1 MLERPGARIKPISVV
16 PLVDV
21 LLILLVFFMVTST
34 YLDLD
39 TVPISEAREAA
50 PSPAPGETPSAL
62 PTLLVRIGPDG
73 TVGTA
78 GEALTLDGL
87 GSLLAARLAEDETLN
102 LIVLPSPRAD
112 VQALVAVMD
121 RATLSGVTR
130 LRVVRLAEP

>member
-1 MLERPGARIKPISVV
+1 MLERPGARIRPISVV

-39 TVPISEAREAA
+39 TVPISQASEAA
-50 PSPAPGETPSAL
+50 PAPGEAPSAG
-62 PTLLVRIGPDG
+62 PVLLVRIGPDG
-73 TVGTA
+73 TLGIA
-78 GEALTLDGL
+78 GEALSLDGL
-87 GSLLAARLAEDETLN
+87 GSLLATRLAEDETPN

>member
-1 MLERPGARIKPISVV
+1 MLERPGARIKAISVV

-39 TVPISEAREAA
+39 TVPISQASEAA
-50 PSPAPGETPSAL
+50 PAPGEAPSAG
-62 PTLLVRIGPDG
+62 PVLLVRIGPDG
-73 TVGTA
+73 TLGIA
-78 GEALTLDGL
+78 GEALSLDGL
-87 GSLLAARLAEDETLN
+87 GSLLATRLAEDETLN